1 MFIVK
6 VCRVF
11 EKHNVPYAI
20 VGGHAVNLH
29 GAIRGTLDIDFIIKW
44 SLETLHRCEKALN
57 EIGLV
62 SRNPISAEDI
72 YRFKDEYINNKN
84 MIAWNFIN
92 PSNPSEQIDIIIT
105 QSLRKQETVNK
116 RIKGFDVKVLNKK
129 ELIKMKKL
137 SGRAQDLIDVEALE
151 KIK

>member
-6 VCRVF
+6 TCRIF
-11 EKHNVPYAI
+11 DKYNIPYAL

-44 SLETLHRCEKALN
+44 SLETLVQCEKALN

-62 SRNPISAEDI
+62 SRVPINASDV
-72 YRFKDEYINNKN
+72 YKFRDEYIKRKN

-92 PSNPSEQIDIIIT
+92 PSNPSELIDIIIT
-105 QSLRKQETVNK
+105 TPLKRQKVINK
-116 RIKGFDVKVLNKK
+116 RIKGFDVKVLSKDD
-129 ELIKMKKL
+129 LIKMKKK
-137 SGRAQDLIDVEALE
+137 SGRTQDLVDIEALE
-151 KIK
+151 KL